1 MALTKRE
8 LQIFEMKE
16 TVGKNLGVVYTRKDL
31 KANLQ
36 KSMTKMITRQ
46 AFLLIIIIF

>member
-1 MALTKRE
+1 MGLTKRE

-16 TVGKNLGVVYTRKDL
+16 SVSKTLGVVYTRKEL

-46 AFLLIIIIF
+46 DFILINI

>member
-1 MALTKRE
+1 MGLKKRE

-16 TVGKNLGVVYTRKDL
+16 TVGKNLGVVYTRKEL

-36 KSMTKMITRQ
+36 RSMTKMITRQ
-46 AFLLIIIIF
+46 DLFIIKYLN

>member
-1 MALTKRE
+1 MGLTKRE

-16 TVGKNLGVVYTRKDL
+16 TVGKTLGVVYTRKEL

-36 KSMTKMITRQ
+36 RSMTKMITRQ
-46 AFLLIIIIF
+46 DLFIIKYLN